1 MRRIVV
7 LLTVWI
13 LGLTVAAG
21 CGGPAD
27 SGRSSAKAKLPD
39 GSIVIGMAVA
49 RSGFAAAYDLGPSR
63 GAELAVAD
71 INAHGGVLG
80 HHLELK
86 YGDTKSDR
94 ALGTTVGLDL
104 LSHGAQVMLVTCDFD
119 LGSPAAIA
127 STSKNV
133 VAVSPCAGS
142 SQFDVPTLGPLA
154 YSMGTKSAAGA
165 ENVAQFAY
173 DKGYRKAFLWLDP
186 SITHTKETCAAFES
200 RFSAQ
205 PQAKVVGTETIQ
217 QNDASFAGQI
227 ARLRE
232 SGADVLEL
240 CSYNPG
246 AATAL
251 RQLRAAGVDIPV
263 TSNIAM
269 DGNYWLQSVPNLK
282 NFYYDAFGS
291 LYGGDPRADVNDF
304 FARYKAKFGEP
315 AVTAYALTGYAT
327 IQVIAKAIETAQT
340 TDGAALAKA
349 IDGLA
354 SYETI
359 AGPAGYSATQHIV
372 TDRPAVIMG
381 VDGGRV
387 SPVAMYA
394 GGRKIA
400 KG

>member
-13 LGLTVAAG
+13 LGVTMAAG
-21 CGGPAD
+21 CGDHDESGGP
-27 SGRSSAKAKLPD
+27 SGTLPD
-39 GSIVIGMAVA
+39 GPIVIGMAIA
-49 RSGFAAAYDLGPSR
+49 RSGFAAPYDLGPAR

-71 INAHGGVLG
+71 LNAHGGVLG
-80 HHLELK
+80 HQLELK

-104 LSHGAQVMLVTCDFD
+104 LSHGAKVMVVTCDFD

-127 STSKNV
+127 STSKKV

-165 ENVAQFAY
+165 MNVAQFAY

-200 RFSAQ
+200 QFGAQ

-217 QNDASFAGQI
+217 QNDASFAGQV

-263 TSNIAM
+263 VSNISM

-291 LYGGDPRADVNDF
+291 LYGGDPRADVNEF
-304 FARYKAKFGEP
+304 FTRYQAKFGEP
-315 AVTAYALTGYAT
+315 AVTSYALTGYAT
-327 IQVIAKAIETAQT
+327 IQMIAKAIETAHT

-349 IDGLA
+349 IDGLG

-359 AGPAGYSATQHIV
+359 AGPVGFSATQHIV

-381 VDGGRV
+381 VDGGRI

-394 GGRKIA
+394 GGRKIV